1 MPRRVALTIVVLL
14 IPLLSWAWI
23 VALAR
28 DMYGPMNGAGA
39 WMMTAEWDAV
49 RLLLLW
55 AMWAVM
61 MAAMMLPSAS
71 PVLMLYSATARRR
84 GETSERPLHVLA
96 LAAGYVL
103 VWALFSV
110 GAVALQRILSILLV
124 LSPMMEVTSRRAG
137 GIVLVVTGSYQ
148 LTPLKWACLQTC
160 RAPLVFLMER
170 WREGRGGAF
179 RMGAEHGMYCVGC
192 CWALMLLLFVG
203 GVMNLL
209 AIVTITALVAM
220 EKLTP
225 FGAQGARIGGVLLIA
240 IGVWM
245 IVG

>member
-1 MPRRVALTIVVLL
+1 MPRRVALAIVLVL

-28 DMYGPMNGAGA
+28 DMYGPMTGPSA
-39 WMMTAEWDAV
+39 WMMTPEWDPA
-49 RLLLLW
+49 RLVLLW

-84 GETSERPLHVLA
+84 SETSERPLHVLA

-110 GAVALQRILSILLV
+110 GAVALQRILSILLL
-124 LSPMMEVTSRRAG
+124 LSPMMAVTSRSAG
-137 GIVLVVTGSYQ
+137 GVVLIVTGGYQ

-160 RAPLVFLMER
+160 RSPLAFLAER

-192 CWALMLLLFVG
+192 CWALMLLLFVS

-209 AIVTITALVAM
+209 AIVAITAFIAL

-225 FGAQGARIGGVLLIA
+225 FGARGARISGALLIA
-240 IGVWM
+240 TGVWM
-245 IVG
+245 IAG

>member
-1 MPRRVALTIVVLL
+1 MPRRVALAIVLVL
-14 IPLLSWAWI
+14 IPLLSWAWL

-28 DMYGPMNGAGA
+28 DMYGPMTGASA

-49 RLLLLW
+49 RLVLLW

-71 PVLMLYSATARRR
+71 PVLMLYSAAARRR
-84 GETSERPLHVLA
+84 GTTSERPLHVLA

-110 GAVALQRILSILLV
+110 GAVALQRILSILLL
-124 LSPMMEVTSRRAG
+124 LSPMMAVTSRSAG
-137 GIVLVVTGSYQ
+137 GVVLIVTGVYQ

-160 RAPLVFLMER
+160 RSPLVFLTER

-192 CWALMLLLFVG
+192 CWALMLLLFVS

-209 AIVTITALVAM
+209 AIVTITAFIAL

-225 FGAQGARIGGVLLIA
+225 FGAQGMRISGALLIA
-240 IGVWM
+240 TGVWM
-245 IVG
+245 MAG